1 MSDLEKLQSVLKTAL
16 DAIVVMD
23 ADGAVV
29 DWSPRA
35 EALFGWGRDEVLQR
49 PLGQLILDRPTTD
62 ADQAQPSLF
71 SADGRPALLDA
82 RRELVANRRDGGKVA
97 IEFSMSRWEEPGG
110 RLLVLGL
117 IRDNSRRE
125 EARSGLIASEARF
138 RAAVEAVQ
146 GVLWTNNASGRM
158 AGEQP
163 AWAALTGQSRKEYEG
178 LGWAKAVH
186 PDDVDLSVRGWMAAV
201 AEKRTF
207 ECEQRVRRYDG
218 AWRDCRVRAV
228 PLIGEDGDI
237 REWVGVHI
245 DITEQKAAAEK
256 LRESE
261 ALFRTLADAAPAPI
275 WMTEPSG
282 EVEFVNA
289 AFAELANADRADLM
303 GHAWIALIHP
313 DDVAEILV
321 RREAARKG
329 PDPYSFEARFR
340 RHPEGW
346 RWMLVNAKPRIDA
359 SGTFMGYVGMAMDLT
374 DIKTAQVQ
382 QQLLINELNHRVKN
396 TLSSIQSIARQT
408 LRGDEVSPRA
418 RDQFVDRLMAMSAA
432 HNVLTNER
440 WSGAVIDDILREAL
454 RPFTDDRD
462 PDRIAI
468 KGPSLRV
475 EPGAAL
481 ALALAAHELGTNA
494 AKYGALSTPGGR
506 VSIEWTA
513 RDDKHALVRWRERGG
528 PEVHT
533 PGHRGFGTRL
543 LERGL
548 AGDLGGKP
556 ELIFAPEGV
565 EAILPVRVA

>member
-1 MSDLEKLQSVLKTAL
+1 MSDPERPQPNLT
-16 DAIVVMD
+16 
-23 ADGAVV
+23 
-29 DWSPRA
+29 A
-35 EALFGWGRDEVLQR
+35 EAVNRVL
-49 PLGQLILDRPTTD
+49 
-62 ADQAQPSLF
+62 
-71 SADGRPALLDA
+71 
-82 RRELVANRRDGGKVA
+82 
-97 IEFSMSRWEEPGG
+97 
-110 RLLVLGL
+110 
-117 IRDNSRRE
+117 
-125 EARSGLIASEARF
+125 ASEARL
-138 RAAVEAVQ
+138 RAAVEALQ
-146 GVLWTNNASGRM
+146 GVLWTNNAKGQM
-158 AGEQP
+158 EGEQP
-163 AWAALTGQSRKEYEG
+163 AWAALTGQTLEEYQGFGWSR
-178 LGWAKAVH
+178 AVH
-186 PDDVDLSVRGWMAAV
+186 PDDVQPTLKAWLAAV

-207 ECEQRVRRYDG
+207 EFEHRVRRRDG
-218 AWRDCRVRAV
+218 AWRDCRIRAV
-228 PLIGEDGDI
+228 PLLEETGEI

-245 DITEQKAAAEK
+245 DITEQKAAADK

-289 AFAELANADRADLM
+289 AFAELANVERGALM

-321 RREAARKG
+321 RREAARSG
-329 PDPYSFEARFR
+329 PHPYSFEARFR

-359 SGTFMGYVGMAMDLT
+359 SGAFLGYVGMAMDLT
-374 DIKTAQVQ
+374 EQKTAQVH

-408 LRGDEVSPRA
+408 LRSDEVAPHA
-418 RDQFVDRLMAMSAA
+418 REQFVDRLMAMSAA
-432 HNVLTNER
+432 HNVLTNES

-454 RPFTDDRD
+454 RPFSDDRD

-468 KGPSLRV
+468 SGPSLRV

-494 AKYGALSTPGGR
+494 AKYGALSSPGGR
-506 VSIEWTA
+506 VSIEWA
-513 RDDKHALVRWRERGG
+513 LDGEKHALVRWRERGG
-528 PEVHT
+528 PEVSAPT
-533 PGHRGFGTRL
+533 HRGFGARL

-556 ELIFAPEGV
+556 ELIFLPLGV
-565 EAILPVRVA
+565 EATLPVRVA